1 MRYALIVA
9 CIVLAASQRAQAQQ
23 ERHSSHTS
31 TSEVF
36 AIELRRE
43 REKELSRYIDS
54 LILTERQQRALELQ
68 VANQNPVTTLIC
80 ELSKYT
86 PYRFKP
92 EVDTFF
98 LQNYMRRDF
107 NPVDEDK
114 LLLGLRRSAPRF
126 SVRLGQ

>member
-1 MRYALIVA
+1 MRLVVIISCLAFVALQQVRA
-9 CIVLAASQRAQAQQ
+9 ETAVPLAGTAPSG
-23 ERHSSHTS
+23 
-31 TSEVF
+31 VF
-36 AIELRRE
+36 AFEIQPE

-54 LILTERQQRALELQ
+54 LILTERQQRAVELQ
-68 VANQNPVTTLIC
+68 LANQNPITTLIC

-107 NPVDEDK
+107 NPVDQDK
-114 LLLGLRRSAPRF
+114 LSLGLRRSGPRF
-126 SVRLGQ
+126 HVRLGQ

>member
-1 MRYALIVA
+1 MRYALIILCAAV
-9 CIVLAASQRAQAQQ
+9 AASQQVHAEQDL
-23 ERHSSHTS
+23 HSNDAAV
-31 TSEVF
+31 SEVF
-36 AIELRRE
+36 AFDIRPQ

-68 VANQNPVTTLIC
+68 VANQNPITTLIC

-107 NPVDEDK
+107 NPVDENK
-114 LLLGLRRSAPRF
+114 LVPGLRPSAPRF
-126 SVRLGQ
+126 SVRIGR